1 MKLSRLVLSLA
12 VSCVTLF
19 NNAALYASEEE
30 PVGVSAQGES
40 EISYDAAEQEAL
52 RAAVRQA
59 VGVALASQTKVEDF
73 TLIRDA
79 MLTRA
84 NGYVRS
90 YKVLEKRRTT
100 DDTYLVKL
108 NAECVRGKMD
118 SDFLAVQNLIEVMGR
133 PQFSIKV
140 EAKREGAP
148 NIEEWVESAF
158 TDELDKT
165 GLAVLDSGT
174 ANEATEREYKRAL
187 ASGNTKK
194 ANLLKLKMGAPYG
207 VTVTASGTNK
217 ETEVYGAKMN
227 MAVVE
232 LKATVS
238 HRDTAEVL
246 ASKSGSG
253 RAGGTDTTGMQ
264 DACKKAVAAVFP
276 EVLNRILFHW
286 TRDLDSGAAITLEI
300 SEANYASVSALAA
313 KLRKVENV
321 TQVEIVEAPEDG
333 IAVLRVIGRIK
344 ASVLADQIGKL
355 SDGKMESNVAGPR
368 KVTARLAD
376 TPAAASQQA
385 APPAAEPKKN
395 AK

>member
-1 MKLSRLVLSLA
+1 MKLSRFVLTPVVLCMA
-12 VSCVTLF
+12 LF
-19 NNAALYASEEE
+19 YTAALNAAEEE

-40 EISYDAAEQEAL
+40 EISYEAAEQEAL

-59 VGVALASQTKVEDF
+59 VGVSLASQTKIEDF
-73 TLIRDA
+73 ALIRDA

-118 SDFLAVQNLIEVMGR
+118 SDFLAVQNLIEMMGR

-140 EAKREGAP
+140 EAKRAGATD
-148 NIEEWVESAF
+148 IEEWVESAF

-174 ANEATEREYKRAL
+174 ANEATEREFKRAL

-207 VTVTASGTNK
+207 VTVMASGTNK

-253 RAGGTDTTGMQ
+253 RAGGTDTTGLQ
-264 DACKKAVAAVFP
+264 DACKKAVASVFP
-276 EVLNRILFHW
+276 EVLDRILFHW

-300 SEANYASVSALAA
+300 SESNYATVSALAA

-321 TQVEIVEAPEDG
+321 NQVEIVEAPEDG
-333 IAVLRVIGRIK
+333 IAVLRIIGRIK
-344 ASVLADQIGKL
+344 AAALADQVGKS
-355 SDGKMESNVAGPR
+355 SDGKLESNVAGPR
-368 KVTARLAD
+368 KVTARPVET
-376 TPAAASQQA
+376 TPAASQQA
-385 APPAAEPKKN
+385 GPPASGPKKV